1 MLNTQKP
8 EPLYQQLYT
17 QLKQNIESGALS
29 PGDRLPSE
37 RRLAANHG
45 ISRLTARKAM
55 LLLVQEGYANS
66 YHGKGAFVVGPGS

>member
-1 MLNTQKP
+1 MLNTRKL
-8 EPLYQQLYT
+8 EPLYQQLYI

-37 RRLAANHG
+37 RKLAANYG

-55 LLLVQEGYANS
+55 LLLVQEGYVNS
-66 YHGKGAFVVGPGS
+66 YHGRGAFVAKSKS